1 MNKRGARGLL
11 FGLVLLAQS
20 SVWAAD
26 AAAPQPVH
34 IAIVNV
40 ATLLDNAPQ
49 SKAADAKLKLDFVP
63 REQKLEAEQKAIQQ
77 LEDELASRNEAGSLP
92 EEEKV
97 QRQRE
102 LRDLQR
108 KYTREMEDFRE
119 EVRVARDTAIDAL
132 QTGIIQAIGEVRE
145 LEKIDLVLRESNYIV
160 ASDRIDITSK
170 VMRHLEQK
178 FQAQATLAAPVPAP
192 SPIPGK
198 QE

>member
-1 MNKRGARGLL
+1 MKKRCALCLGVI
-11 FGLVLLAQS
+11 LVLLGQPAVWAETTSAQS
-20 SVWAAD
+20 VR
-26 AAAPQPVH
+26 

-49 SKAADAKLKLDFVP
+49 SKAADAKLKVDFVP
-63 REQKLEAEQKAIQQ
+63 REKKLDAEQNAIQQ

-119 EVRVARDTAIDAL
+119 EVRTARDAAIDAL
-132 QTGIIQAIGEVRE
+132 QAGIIQAIGEVRE
-145 LEKIDLVLRESNYIV
+145 QEKIDLVLRESNYIV
-160 ASDRIDITSK
+160 ASDRIDITNK
-170 VMRHLEQK
+170 VMQHLEQK
-178 FQAQATLAAPVPAP
+178 FQAQTALVVPVPAAAP
-192 SPIPGK
+192 TPAK
-198 QE
+198 